1 MMAAVEAS
9 RGPCCYA
16 VAGFAMRVIVD
27 RLSKTYRDRSGQE
40 LAALEDIALRVEP
53 EEFVAVLGP
62 SGCGKSTLLGIMA
75 GLLPATSGQVFFEGE
90 RRDGQPLTATV
101 FQEFALFPW
110 RTVRGNVEFG
120 LEELRVAPEERKER
134 VTRFIVM
141 TGLEGFE
148 DKFPHQ
154 LSGGMRQRVGIAR
167 ALAVEPAVLLM
178 DEPFSALDAQTRT
191 LMMEELLGI
200 WERTR
205 QSILYVTHN
214 IQEAVFMADRVAVLS
229 RRPGRLLDVVP
240 VPLKRPRTE
249 AQQGEAAFV
258 GAVDRIWSLI
268 KSQAQ
273 AALAEGQQE

>member
-1 MMAAVEAS
+1 
-9 RGPCCYA
+9 
-16 VAGFAMRVIVD
+16 MRVIVN
-27 RLSKTYRDRSGQE
+27 RLSKTYRDRRGQD
-40 LAALEDIALRVEP
+40 LVALDGIHLTVEP
-53 EEFVAVLGP
+53 EEFVAILGP

-75 GLLPATSGQVFFEGE
+75 GLLPATSGDVVFEGE
-90 RRDGQPLTATV
+90 RRPGQPFTATV

-110 RTVRGNVEFG
+110 RTARANVEFG
-120 LEELRVAPEERKER
+120 LEELDLPPAERQER
-134 VTRFIVM
+134 SARFIAM

-205 QSILYVTHN
+205 TSILYVTHN
-214 IQEAVFMADRVAVLS
+214 IQEAVYMADRVVVLS
-229 RRPGRLLDVVP
+229 RRPGRVLETVP
-240 VPLKRPRTE
+240 VELKRPRHE
-249 AQQGEAAFV
+249 GQMGEAGFLHATE
-258 GAVDRIWSLI
+258 RIWGLI

-273 AALAEGQQE
+273 AALIEGKS